1 MANAAAPAEVP
12 VVAAKKGGMM
22 KMMVMALLV
31 AGAAGAGVFFMTRPD
46 AASHGAAESGGH
58 GEAAADGAK
67 SDAHAGAHGDA
78 GPKSGAAQ
86 YLPLAP
92 AVVVNLDDEVN
103 MRYLSADIE
112 LMSRSNDGIEAA
124 KLHMPRIR
132 NTLMML
138 FTQQKYGDVI
148 TRQGKEDL
156 QKAALAAVQ
165 AVLKEET
172 GKPGID
178 GLYFTNFVMQ

>member
-1 MANAAAPAEVP
+1 MANATPADVSVAVP
-12 VVAAKKGGMM
+12 KKKGGKLPMILIA
-22 KMMVMALLV
+22 VTA
-31 AGAAGAGVFFMTRPD
+31 AAAAGGGAYFMAKPAGS
-46 AASHGAAESGGH
+46 SHGAEAGAEHGAASGEH
-58 GEAAADGAK
+58 GAAAANEHGA
-67 SDAHAGAHGDA
+67 S
-78 GPKSGAAQ
+78 GPKAGAAQ
-86 YLPLAP
+86 YLPLSP
-92 AVVVNLDDEVN
+92 AVVVNLDDEVT

-132 NTLMML
+132 NTLMLL